1 MLSRILQTINTNVRE
16 LSGRQPSPI
25 SAIPSKATVSGDDEH
40 NLEDPVTLMHIPT
53 NLSDQE
59 YADKEASRLGEID
72 VNQLSTS
79 CQQKLD
85 TLASLIQSSGEN
97 IVVIPQLPPKADG
110 KHSSHDTQCL
120 DDFDEKSSSKS
131 DRPIMERRKPCLMS
145 QATSVTSENTNLI
158 DGKRKITHHHA
169 LTSRKRQRVPDKPKA
184 TTIPSHPVHVRSDK
198 SKPRWCRRCGIMETC
213 RWRTSPAGSQT

>member
-25 SAIPSKATVSGDDEH
+25 SAIPSKATVSGDHEH
-40 NLEDPVTLMHIPT
+40 NLEDLVTLMHIPT

-59 YADKEASRLGEID
+59 YADDETSRLGEID

-85 TLASLIQSSGEN
+85 TLASLIQSSV
-97 IVVIPQLPPKADG
+97 VVIPQLPLKADG
-110 KHSSHDTQCL
+110 KDSSHDTQCL
-120 DDFDEKSSSKS
+120 DDFDEKTSSKS
-131 DRPIMERRKPCLMS
+131 DRPITERRKPCLMS
-145 QATSVTSENTNLI
+145 QATSVTGENTNLI

-169 LTSRKRQRVPDKPKA
+169 PTRRKRQRGPDKTKA
-184 TTIPSHPVHVRSDK
+184 TTIPSHPVDVRSDK
-198 SKPRWCRRCGIMETC
+198 SKPRWCRRCGITETC

>member
-25 SAIPSKATVSGDDEH
+25 SAIPSKATVSGDNEH

-59 YADKEASRLGEID
+59 YADEETSRLGEID
-72 VNQLSTS
+72 INQLSTS

-85 TLASLIQSSGEN
+85 TLASPL
-97 IVVIPQLPPKADG
+97 KTDG
-110 KHSSHDTQCL
+110 KDSSHDTQCL
-120 DDFDEKSSSKS
+120 NDFDEKSSGKS

-158 DGKRKITHHHA
+158 DGKRKITHYHA
-169 LTSRKRQRVPDKPKA
+169 PTRRKRQRGPDKTKA
-184 TTIPSHPVHVRSDK
+184 TAIPSHPVHVRSDE